1 MGQNQSTQSQQQ
13 LQRDRSIRQERTGR
27 NNYPNNIGVENP
39 DQDLY
44 RSRSTRSGFANTSVS
59 AFRRTL
65 RRIRDWLMQKSQPKV
80 DIIELSQMST
90 SPNVTSQV
98 SLNFAFYNEKRNDEK
113 VNLNY

>member
-1 MGQNQSTQSQQQ
+1 MGQNQSTLSQQQ
-13 LQRDRSIRQERTGR
+13 LQRDRSLRTDRQGQ
-27 NNYPNNIGVENP
+27 NYPNNIGVENP

-44 RSRSTRSGFANTSVS
+44 RSRSSRSGLADTSVS

-98 SLNFAFYNEKRNDEK
+98 SLNFAFYNEKKNDEK
-113 VNLNY
+113 VSLNY